1 VRVRLADDGEV
12 EVSGSALLGYL
23 GEPPFTGDWWPTGDL
38 GELDVDGYLHLKGRK
53 KHQFITSFG
62 RNVNPD
68 WVEAE
73 LTQRGV
79 IAQAFVHGEGLP
91 GNLALLWP
99 LDPQCDAQTL
109 ADAVAG
115 ANAEL
120 PDYARIRAW
129 HRLETPFSVADGL
142 LTTNGRLRRE
152 AILARY
158 RGTLLE
164 LENEV
169 KP

>member
-1 VRVRLADDGEV
+1 M
-12 EVSGSALLGYL
+12 
-23 GEPPFTGDWWPTGDL
+23 
-38 GELDVDGYLHLKGRK
+38 
-53 KHQFITSFG
+53 
-62 RNVNPD
+62 NPD

-99 LDPQCDAQTL
+99 LDPNCDAQTL
-109 ADAVAG
+109 ADAVAS
-115 ANAEL
+115 ANAAL
-120 PDYARIRAW
+120 PDYARVKAW
-129 HRLETPFSVADGL
+129 RRLPTPFNAADDL

-158 RGTLLE
+158 RGPLNE

-169 KP
+169 RR